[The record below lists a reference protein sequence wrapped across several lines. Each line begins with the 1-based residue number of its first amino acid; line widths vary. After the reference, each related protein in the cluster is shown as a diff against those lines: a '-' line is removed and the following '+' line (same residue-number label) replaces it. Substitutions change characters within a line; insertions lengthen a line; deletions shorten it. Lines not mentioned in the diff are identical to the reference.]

1 MNFIPYKV
9 NEVLENVFY
18 QIPKKLLVNPIYN
31 NLDSSSILLY
41 GLLLDRLSVSMKNK
55 WFDKEGN
62 IYIIYSRKEAQKML
76 KLSDKPITKAFKKL
90 EEAKLIY
97 EIRSGY
103 RKSNIIY
110 VGKINSQSIKKTMNR
125 TMSDSSIGEST
136 IIESEN
142 VRRSN
147 NKYNKNNYSKKSLH
161 EKSGWHYEQREY
173 TEEELEALYYN

>member
-18 QIPKKLLVNPIYN
+18 QIPKELLVNPIYK
-31 NLDSSSILLY
+31 NLDSNSILLY

-55 WFDKEGN
+55 WFDKDGN
-62 IYIIYSRKEAQKML
+62 IYLIYSRKEAQKML
-76 KLSDKPITKAFKKL
+76 KLSDKPITKAFRKL

-110 VGKINSQSIKKTMNR
+110 VGKINHQSIRKTMNR
-125 TMSDSSIGEST
+125 RMYDVV
-136 IIESEN
+136 IINIIKIIIVIRASM
-142 VRRSN
+142 
-147 NKYNKNNYSKKSLH
+147 K
-161 EKSGWHYEQREY
+161 HYEQREY
-173 TEEELEALYYN
+173 TEEELEALYCN

>member
-1 MNFIPYKV
+1 
-9 NEVLENVFY
+9 
-18 QIPKKLLVNPIYN
+18 
-31 NLDSSSILLY
+31 
-41 GLLLDRLSVSMKNK
+41 MKNK
-55 WFDKEGN
+55 WIDKEGN
-62 IYIIYSRKEAQKML
+62 VYIIYSRKDAQKML
-76 KLSDKPITKAFKKL
+76 KLSDKPITKAFRKL

-110 VGKINSQSIKKTMNR
+110 VGKINHQSIKKTMNR

-173 TEEELEALYYN
+173 TEN

>member
-18 QIPKKLLVNPIYN
+18 QIPKELLVNPIYN
-31 NLDSSSILLY
+31 NLDSNSILLY

-110 VGKINSQSIKKTMNR
+110 VGKINHQSIKTMNR

-161 EKSGWHYEQREY
+161 EKSGWHYKQREY